1 MPVVASIPTSPRPRH
16 ERWSTGWL
24 IAAVFGL
31 FLLSERSALAYIDPG
46 SGSLIYQA
54 LLAGLL
60 GLGFAFR
67 RTTETIKSF
76 MRGRFG
82 GRDVSSEKANPDHR

>member
-1 MPVVASIPTSPRPRH
+1 MPLAFLACLAGILLLCERPAH
-16 ERWSTGWL
+16 
-24 IAAVFGL
+24 
-31 FLLSERSALAYIDPG
+31 AYIDPG

-67 RTTETIKSF
+67 RTTETIGRI
-76 MRGRFG
+76 MRRIG
-82 GRDVSSEKANPDHR
+82 GRGAATDKTSDRL

>member
-1 MPVVASIPTSPRPRH
+1 M
-16 ERWSTGWL
+16 L
-24 IAAVFGL
+24 GL
-31 FLLSERSALAYIDPG
+31 VLASERPVHGYIDQG

-82 GRDVSSEKANPDHR
+82 GRDVRSEKANSDQL